1 MSIYLQYFALAREPF
16 SIVPD
21 PGFLYPSIYHRQ
33 AVAHLKYG
41 LDREGGFILLTGEVG
56 TGKTTLTRTMIKRIP
71 PHVRVAYIL
80 NSKLNVADVLA
91 SICDELDITL
101 PNPSELSLTKQSFT
115 KQCIDALNRDLLAA
129 HTEGKKTLIVLE
141 EAQNLTPEVLE
152 TLRLLS
158 NLETSTHKLL
168 HILLVGQPELLDIL
182 AQQELRQL
190 NQRVVSRFHLSPLD
204 KNDISNYINHRL
216 HRAGAKRPIFEA
228 GCAAMLFRLTGGVPR
243 LINLV
248 CHQSLVAAYSTGAQT
263 VSAKLVKQAATEI
276 LSESKESSG
285 KKIPLLGFVVALVL
299 VAGLIIKFSPAEL
312 SSGLLSGGT
321 LPVSAAETPI
331 AKPLSPEPLNSEP
344 LNSEPLVS
352 EPLNSEPVTIEP
364 VTIEP
369 VTIEPLATESL
380 PVIPSAAIT
389 NNEVLSPA
397 PELKQSE
404 PTVNGNPFV
413 GLLALWGVQATDV
426 FSQEELAAVASQTNL
441 RAEKV
446 SLGDMADL
454 EQINRP
460 GIVWLAE
467 ESGYLKSYVL
477 ETVGVSVVGL
487 QDRHGSLQVSLEDF
501 SQRWNGIY
509 LYLWRAPDSYIAPL
523 SAALKGIENISNPEL
538 VDWLQAQ
545 LAGLD
550 NNSDII
556 ISGGRYTAAIAQ
568 QVLSFQQQQ
577 GLVADGILGR
587 ETLMRLNQLSDGNI
601 PLFREAD

>member
-228 GCAAMLFRLTGGVPR
+228 GCAAMLFRLTDGVPR

-285 KKIPLLGFVVALVL
+285 KKIPLLGFVVALLL

-312 SSGLLSGGT
+312 SSGLLSGDT
-321 LPVSAAETPI
+321 PPVSAAETPI
-331 AKPLSPEPLNSEP
+331 AKPLNPEPLSPEPLNPEP
-344 LNSEPLVS
+344 VTKES
-352 EPLNSEPVTIEP
+352 VTIEP
-364 VTIEP
+364 GV
-369 VTIEPLATESL
+369 IEPLATESL
-380 PVIPSAAIT
+380 PVISSAAIT

-397 PELKQSE
+397 PEIKQSE

-454 EQINRP
+454 KQINRP

-487 QDRHGSLQVSLEDF
+487 QDRRGSLQVSLEDF

-523 SAALKGIENISNPEL
+523 SAAPKGIENISNPEL